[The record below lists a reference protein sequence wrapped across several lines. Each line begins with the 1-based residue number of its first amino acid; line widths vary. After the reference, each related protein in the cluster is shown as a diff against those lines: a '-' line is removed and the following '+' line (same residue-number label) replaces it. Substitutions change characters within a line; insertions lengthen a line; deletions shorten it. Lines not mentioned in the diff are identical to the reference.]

1 MAQNQDDDVVGGIL
15 LVLLVE
21 EGDGDEVD
29 DGDVDGFLVAVL
41 SVLFAAE

>member
-1 MAQNQDDDVVGGIL
+1 MGGIL

-21 EGDGDEVD
+21 EDEGDEVGEDDD

-41 SVLFAAE
+41 SVLFAE